1 MVEMGSRL
9 TVSPFHPTGVFPF
22 HPTVH
27 AFPPGLFPLVII
39 SGHSNPIVDIAAY
52 ELSEATQPPQQ
63 LKPCWPLWPIGL
75 CVGEYHLFDF
85 VLVVIARVQPREVFI
100 VPLIA
105 RGAPY
110 KGGYQKNDNIS
121 FLPVVQHPVHFVAW
135 GDNAHIVFLEFS
147 RQDTYQPSVFRKV
160 FVKHFVDLFTG
171 GTKRL
176 C

>member
-1 MVEMGSRL
+1 MVEMGTGL
-9 TVSPFHPTGVFPF
+9 TSKGMTSNIEF
-22 HPTVH
+22 TVH

-39 SGHSNPIVDIAAY
+39 SGHLNPIVDIAAV
-52 ELSEATQPPQQ
+52 LSEATQPI
-63 LKPCWPLWPIGL
+63 PILPKCIRMGL
-75 CVGEYHLFDF
+75 CHGEYRLFDF